1 MSHEQEQDDYNASY
15 KDRVSGPG
23 FESVVIQPNLAG
35 EEWERAAERTTDRL
49 SEAQQSQQAVVVA
62 QQAVVV
68 ARQRFY
74 VRTVGDLL
82 TALANT
88 CESAND
94 TVTATTPHG
103 TYTFEIA
110 NVHQGGA
117 GVVLALREI
126 PAKETK

>member
-1 MSHEQEQDDYNASY
+1 MSYEQGQDEYNASY
-15 KDRVSGPG
+15 KDQVSGPG
-23 FESVVIQPNLAG
+23 FESEVIQPNLAG
-35 EEWERAAERTTDRL
+35 EEWERATARMLDRL
-49 SEAQQSQQAVVVA
+49 SEAQQSRQAVAVA
-62 QQAVVV
+62 L
-68 ARQRFY
+68 QRFY

-82 TALANT
+82 TVLANT

-94 TVTATTPHG
+94 TVVATTPHG